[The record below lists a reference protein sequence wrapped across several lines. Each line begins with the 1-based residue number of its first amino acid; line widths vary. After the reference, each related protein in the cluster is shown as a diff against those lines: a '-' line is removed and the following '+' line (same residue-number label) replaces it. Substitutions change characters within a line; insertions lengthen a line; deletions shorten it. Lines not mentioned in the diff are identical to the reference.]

1 MLMVEVLSGLLV
13 GVLATFIPLYLG
25 LFIPKLYKSGQ
36 PAVPLLRAAYSSG
49 ILFWFFLDVM
59 NDASLLDVNQGFGG
73 DYTHAILALSFGVTL
88 IILFSLERLGSSSS
102 DFASNSVNRTSY
114 RIAAIVALGIGFH
127 AFGEGIDI
135 GAVIP
140 AASSI
145 VGAIGGVGPGF
156 AYVLHKLLEG
166 VVIGVF
172 ALLAGVPSS
181 RKLGILG
188 LIAGVPTILG
198 FFVGLPSHVESTY
211 FFALGGA
218 GAVYAELKL
227 VPVIATRGRRY
238 AVVFGVLLGFYSM
251 YVAGLFHG

>member
-1 MLMVEVLSGLLV
+1 MVEVLSGLLV
-13 GVLATFIPLYLG
+13 GVLATFIPLYVG
-25 LFIPKLYKSGQ
+25 LYIPKLYKSDQGT
-36 PAVPLLRAAYSSG
+36 VPLLRAAYCAG

-59 NDASLLDVNQGFGG
+59 NDASLLDVNQGFSG
-73 DYTHAILALSFGVTL
+73 DYTHAVLALSFAVTL
-88 IILFSLERLGSSSS
+88 IILFSLERFGSSSS
-102 DFASNSVNRTSY
+102 YPASNSLNEISY
-114 RIAAIVALGIGFH
+114 GITAIVALGIGFH
-127 AFGEGIDI
+127 ALGEGIDI
-135 GAVIP
+135 GAVVP
-140 AASSI
+140 TASSI

-156 AYVLHKLLEG
+156 AYILHKLLEG

-172 ALLAGVPSS
+172 ALLAGVLSS

-198 FFVGLPSHVESTY
+198 FSIGLPSLIESTY
-211 FFALGGA
+211 FFALGAA
-218 GAVYAELKL
+218 GAVYAEFKL